1 MNDIYNFIRLNNR
14 ENSEVIIFLTE
25 IDEFISNK
33 ELYIYGNYL
42 FNYLYKNNCI
52 QKDSTVLISYI
63 KHFSKTIKNMIISKN
78 DDFDKKKCN
87 INQLIIEYININKR
101 KIKMD
106 NYILIKKTD
115 TNFII
120 HHLKKE
126 YALKQHHKFY
136 Q

>member
-1 MNDIYNFIRLNNR
+1 MNNIYNFIRLNNR
-14 ENSEVIIFLTE
+14 EKSNVIIFLTE

-33 ELYIYGNYL
+33 DLYDYGNYL
-42 FNYLYKNNCI
+42 FNYLYENKFI

-63 KHFSKTIKNMIISKN
+63 KHFSKTIKNMIISRT

-106 NYILIKKTD
+106 NYHNHINLYLI
-115 TNFII
+115 
-120 HHLKKE
+120 
-126 YALKQHHKFY
+126 
-136 Q
+136 